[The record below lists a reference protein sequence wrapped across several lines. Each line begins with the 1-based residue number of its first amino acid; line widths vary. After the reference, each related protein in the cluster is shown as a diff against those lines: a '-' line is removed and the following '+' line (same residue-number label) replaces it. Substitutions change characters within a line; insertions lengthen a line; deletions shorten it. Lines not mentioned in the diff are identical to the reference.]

1 MLASAALDKQ
11 LGTLPP
17 NSRMLD
23 LGCGEGGLLRN
34 LALKLPTLDLHGC
47 DVQRPVDLPANVVF
61 KQTNFDLAEL
71 PYSDDY
77 FDFIVM
83 QHVLEHLE
91 KPIPAIA
98 QVLRILKPGGRVF
111 IEVPS
116 NYSMMW
122 SYPFAQ
128 NRGYILHYYD
138 DPTHLGRPWTP
149 QALCRLALY
158 YSCKPVLAKYDFSW
172 ASVVKVLPMF
182 VYAQLSGN
190 SDGFVKE
197 YWQATGW
204 SMFAVIEKPPQV
216 SGLPPFR
223 YFSLKGRKLD
233 QNFAMQGPRSTTS

>member
-1 MLASAALDKQ
+1 MLASAALSKQ
-11 LGTLPP
+11 IAALPA
-17 NSRMLD
+17 NSKVLD
-23 LGCGEGGLLRN
+23 LGCGECGLLRSV
-34 LALKLPTLDLHGC
+34 ASMHATLQLHGC
-47 DVQRPVDLPANVVF
+47 DAQAPADLPANVTF
-61 KQTNFDLAEL
+61 QRADFDLASL
-71 PYSDDY
+71 PYDDDQ
-77 FDFIVM
+77 FDLIVM

-98 QVLRILKPGGRVF
+98 QVLRVLKPGGRVF

-122 SYPFAQ
+122 SYPWAQ

-158 YSCKPVLAKYDFSW
+158 YSCEPILAKYDFSW
-172 ASVVKVLPMF
+172 ASVGKVLPMF
-182 VYAQLSGN
+182 LYAQLTGN

-204 SMFAVIEKPPQV
+204 AVFSVIEKPRNI
-216 SGLPPFR
+216 SGLPPYR
-223 YFSLKGRKLD
+223 YFSLKGRKFSA
-233 QNFAMQGPRSTTS
+233 NFTAATTA

>member
-1 MLASAALDKQ
+1 MLASAALDQQ
-11 LGTLPP
+11 LATLSP
-17 NSRMLD
+17 NSRVLD
-23 LGCGEGGLLRN
+23 LGCGECDLLRR
-34 LALKLPTLDLHGC
+34 LAAMKPTFELHGC
-47 DVQRPVDLPANVVF
+47 DMQSPVDLPTNVAF
-61 KQTNFDLAEL
+61 KQTDVDLVSL
-71 PYSDDY
+71 PYGDDQ

-128 NRGYILHYYD
+128 HRGYILHYYD

-182 VYAQLSGN
+182 VYAQLTGN
-190 SDGFVKE
+190 SDGFVRE
-197 YWQATGW
+197 YWRATGW
-204 SMFAVIEKPPQV
+204 SVFAVIQKPLHIN
-216 SGLPPFR
+216 GLPAFH
-223 YFSLKGRKLD
+223 YFSLKGRKLSKD
-233 QNFAMQGPRSTTS
+233 FAIEANVR